1 VWFLLRCR
9 FALFWYAKRTYEI
22 AEFAGGLAMRRSPVA
37 SFLCILITSLV
48 AFGAEKPQ
56 GTATSSLVGSS
67 ATADCRL
74 TGTATMPLDV
84 ALYSKDKGDTKIARF
99 TGMSSGLTVLE
110 LPESSQRRAHVVTG
124 TGNGGFALDGW
135 VDVTAIPLFAVA
147 NLAVV
152 PGHVWIQGGQ
162 RVEYDGRHQSHVRVQ
177 KTLTSPFAQS
187 FSALTSC
194 SSLSVAPVA
203 AIPSDIARWARGY
216 AFEHTELALSN
227 EPKGEPSFKLIRSS
241 VTTSVFLYGTDKKDD
256 WVRVRYHGAIGLDA
270 WIKSSDV
277 RLLPKGER
285 VDEYIPA
292 TQSETGRLRI
302 VESGRV
308 VSVSERVQVRA
319 RPAPDAGV
327 IGEIE
332 PATEVLIMDVAAGW
346 ASVLPKALN
355 VAPPADRQFWV
366 EARKVGIQTK
376 SASAT
381 GR

>member
-1 VWFLLRCR
+1 LLLRH
-9 FALFWYAKRTYEI
+9 FALFWDPEQTYEFG
-22 AEFAGGLAMRRSPVA
+22 ELAGGPAMRRAPVA
-37 SFLCILITSLV
+37 SVISVLVTTVV
-48 AFGAEKPQ
+48 AFAADKPQ

-67 ATADCRL
+67 ASSECGLSGA
-74 TGTATMPLDV
+74 AVMPLDV
-84 ALYSKDKGDTKIARF
+84 SLYAKDKGDAKVARF
-99 TGMSSGLTVLE
+99 TGMLSGLTVLA
-110 LPESSQRRAHVVTG
+110 LPESASRRAHIVTG
-124 TGNGGFALDGW
+124 MGHGGFAIDGW

-147 NLAVV
+147 NLPVV

-162 RVEYDGRHQSHVRVQ
+162 RVEFEGRQQNQVRVQ

-187 FSALTSC
+187 FSALASC
-194 SSLSVAPVA
+194 ASLSVTPVA

-216 AFEHTELALSN
+216 AFEHNELALSS
-227 EPKGEPSFKLIRSS
+227 EPKGDPSFKVVRSS

-256 WVRVRYHGAIGLDA
+256 WVRVRYHGAIGIDA
-270 WIKSSDV
+270 WVKASDV

-285 VDEYIPA
+285 VDEYVPA
-292 TQSETGRLRI
+292 AQSETGRLRI

-308 VSVSERVQVRA
+308 VSVSERVQVRS
-319 RPAPDAGV
+319 RPAPDSAV

-332 PATEVLIMDVAAGW
+332 PATEVLILDVAAGW

-376 SASAT
+376 SASRT
-381 GR
+381 GG